1 MSKSRKITDVQ
12 RNVAQW
18 HRDKAIRFWLA
29 GKWDLYTRHI
39 RIADSFAR
47 R

>member
-1 MSKSRKITDVQ
+1 MSKSRRISDVQ

-18 HRDKAIRFWLA
+18 HRDKAIRFWEA
-29 GKWDLYTRHI
+29 GKWDLYSRHI